1 MVNKLLLILL
11 FILSFLFA
19 DRHVKKREAEKY
31 TKKTSQFLFSNDN
44 IKKILKKFLFLKSKD
59 EFLSKQGYP
68 FKLNAIT
75 YYLTKII
82 LVTIFVMS
90 SLVNYD
96 SYLVT
101 LFFGV
106 ISYYLID
113 ILIMLHK
120 KNRDFEICYD
130 LLNVCNSISLQLS
143 ANIMLKDSLKK
154 QFENCQN
161 ADFKQAMLKFST
173 KYELSELDLDIALKE
188 LNNTFQIT
196 EIEMFCNSLCKYT
209 SVGSIISI
217 LDNLADALKE
227 KYFKKIRDGTRSKIL
242 YITFGVIV
250 ALGNMILLT
259 FYPLFV
265 SIGQGFD
272 HIFN

>member
-1 MVNKLLLILL
+1 
-11 FILSFLFA
+11 
-19 DRHVKKREAEKY
+19 
-31 TKKTSQFLFSNDN
+31 
-44 IKKILKKFLFLKSKD
+44 
-59 EFLSKQGYP
+59 
-68 FKLNAIT
+68 
-75 YYLTKII
+75 
-82 LVTIFVMS
+82 MS